1 MYIQT
6 KCIHSAGGIETIT
19 HGVNTPVIPSPA
31 NEYLDTEEENTL

>member
-19 HGVNTPVIPSPA
+19 HGVNTPA